1 MQTFVTHLE
10 TWLILAVVSLLTIF
24 SDKLLGRIRFALNR
38 ADLRSKY
45 YEELALDLSTFV
57 FFADLFHVRYLRGEQ
72 NCGDI
77 EAVAGEVNGAYVTLK
92 TKEFVYRSW
101 VKRYWNDSG
110 VARFETVMRA
120 ATATYEAIIE
130 FNSPED
136 QDNKTNALGN
146 LLAVLRTNTESWL
159 AELDA

>member
-1 MQTFVTHLE
+1 METFVTHLE
-10 TWLILAVVSLLTIF
+10 TWLILLVVSLLTVF

-45 YEELALDLSTFV
+45 YEELALDLCTFV

-72 NCGDI
+72 DGGDM
-77 EAVAGEVNGAYVTLK
+77 EAVRGEVNSAYVNLK

-101 VKRYWNDSG
+101 VRRYWNDAG

-130 FNSPED
+130 FNSPD
-136 QDNKTNALGN
+136 KRDTKTNLLGN
-146 LLAVLRTNTESWL
+146 LLVALRTNTEGWL
-159 AELDA
+159 SELDA